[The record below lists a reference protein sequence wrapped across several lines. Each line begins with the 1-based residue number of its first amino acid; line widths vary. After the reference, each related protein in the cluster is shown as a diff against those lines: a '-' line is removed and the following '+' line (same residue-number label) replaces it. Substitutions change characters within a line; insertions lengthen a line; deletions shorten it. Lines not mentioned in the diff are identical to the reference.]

1 MTDSISSAAA
11 PLPGAPKPTRH
22 LQRGFTLKQY
32 LDLILTLAH
41 KEVKVRY
48 KNNVLGYLWS
58 IANPLASA
66 MVFYFALQVIMRTN
80 VENYVVFL
88 TIGLF
93 AWQWFS
99 NYLMGA
105 CGIFLA
111 NGSLI
116 KKSVFPRFVLPIAL
130 NLQDTFHYV
139 MSVPVTLGFLLAY
152 SLPVG
157 WDIIPGML
165 LIIPAQFLLLLGL
178 GLAIS
183 SANLFFRDME
193 RILAIGL
200 NMMFYLSP
208 VIYPIDRVPDQYRP
222 LLHLNPMTP
231 LIEAWRALFMKDII
245 DWHNIG
251 LAYVYGAVAMAIG
264 VFVYRRLVH
273 RFAEVI

>member
-1 MTDSISSAAA
+1 MTSTSPTA
-11 PLPGAPKPTRH
+11 PIRTSRH
-22 LQRGFTLKQY
+22 RRDFSLRQY
-32 LDLILTLAH
+32 LDLILTLTH

-66 MVFYFALQVIMRTN
+66 LVFYFALQVIMRSN

-93 AWQWFS
+93 AWQWYS
-99 NYLMGA
+99 NFLMGA
-105 CGIFLA
+105 CGVFLA

-139 MSVPVTLGFLLAY
+139 MSVPVTLGFLYAY
-152 SLPVG
+152 GLPIG
-157 WDIIPGML
+157 WNIVIGMIV
-165 LIIPAQFLLLLGL
+165 IIPAQFFLLLGL
-178 GLAIS
+178 GLAVGS
-183 SANLFFRDME
+183 CNLFFRDME
-193 RILAIGL
+193 RILGIVL

-208 VIYPIDRVPDQYRP
+208 VIFPIDRVPEPYRKFM
-222 LLHLNPMTP
+222 HLNPMTP
-231 LIEAWRALFMKDII
+231 LIEAWRGVFMKNTVQ
-245 DWHNIG
+245 WENIG
-251 LAYVYGAVAMAIG
+251 IAYLYAAIAMILGIYVY
-264 VFVYRRLVH
+264 RKLVH

>member
-1 MTDSISSAAA
+1 MTSTSTTA
-11 PLPGAPKPTRH
+11 PIRTSRH
-22 LQRGFTLKQY
+22 RRGFSLRQY
-32 LDLILTLAH
+32 LDLIVTLTH

-66 MVFYFALQVIMRTN
+66 LVFYFALQVIMRSN

-93 AWQWFS
+93 AWQWYANF
-99 NYLMGA
+99 LMGA
-105 CGIFLA
+105 CGVFLA

-139 MSVPVTLGFLLAY
+139 MSVPVTLGFLYAY
-152 SLPVG
+152 GLPIG
-157 WDIIPGML
+157 WNIVIGMI
-165 LIIPAQFLLLLGL
+165 LIIPAQFFLLLGL
-178 GLAIS
+178 GMAIAS
-183 SANLFFRDME
+183 CNLFFRDME
-193 RILAIGL
+193 RILGIVL

-208 VIYPIDRVPDQYRP
+208 VIYPIDRVPEPYSKFM
-222 LLHLNPMTP
+222 HLNPMTP
-231 LIEAWRALFMKDII
+231 LIEAWRGVFMKDTMQ
-245 DWHNIG
+245 WHNIG
-251 LAYVYGAVAMAIG
+251 IVYLYAAIAMVLGIYVY
-264 VFVYRRLVH
+264 RKLVH